1 MERIVDFIDTVLVNH
16 DQDAKI
22 AGVKTEINN
31 WMKQFP
37 LYI

>member
-1 MERIVDFIDTVLVNH
+1 VLVNH

-22 AGVKTEINN
+22 AGIKGEINN
-31 WMKQFP
+31 WMKQYP